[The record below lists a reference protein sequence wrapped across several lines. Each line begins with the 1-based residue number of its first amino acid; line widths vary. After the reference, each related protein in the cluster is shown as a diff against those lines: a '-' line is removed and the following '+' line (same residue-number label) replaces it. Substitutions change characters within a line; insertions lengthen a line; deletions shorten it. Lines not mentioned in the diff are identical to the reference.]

1 MENFKHKF
9 PIQIRFKDIDRM
21 GHVNNAVYLTFIETA
36 RVHYFDSV
44 VGHGNK
50 WSHQV
55 GLILA
60 RTEIDYKAPVFLR
73 DSIVVYTRCSR
84 IGTKSITIDWVIVRD
99 NNAAEEVVAK
109 GISVLVCYDY
119 DHNTTIAVP
128 AEHRQLLEAFER
140 QP

>member
-1 MENFKHKF
+1 
-9 PIQIRFKDIDRM
+9 M

-60 RTEIDYKAPVFLR
+60 RTEIDYKAPVFMR

-84 IGTKSITIDWVIVRD
+84 IGTKSITIEWAIVRD
-99 NNAAEEVVAK
+99 SHSAEEVVAN

-128 AEHRQLLEAFER
+128 AEHRQLLEAYER
-140 QP
+140 KP

>member
-1 MENFKHKF
+1 MQNFKHRF

-50 WSHQV
+50 WSHSV

-73 DSIVVYTRCSR
+73 DTISVLTRCAR
-84 IGTKSITIDWVIVRD
+84 IGTKSITIEWVMVRE
-99 NNAAEEVVAK
+99 NSPTEEVVAQ

-119 DHNTTIAVP
+119 DKNATIAVP
-128 AEHRQLLEAFER
+128 DEHRRLLEAYEK
-140 QP
+140 Q

>member
-1 MENFKHKF
+1 VQNFKHKF
-9 PIQIRFKDIDRM
+9 PIQIRFKDIDKM

-84 IGTKSITIDWVIVRD
+84 IGTKSITIDWAIVRE
-99 NNAAEEVVAK
+99 NTPTEEIVAK

-119 DHNTTIAVP
+119 EQNTTIAVP
-128 AEHRQLLEAFER
+128 DEHRELLEVYER
-140 QP
+140 GE